1 MLKLVQN
8 EVTKMMLSKKPYL
21 IVTLLIIFIGLFAY
35 GEQYSYDKSIERLEM
50 ISEDL
55 TFNWEN
61 LARQQIRDMEK
72 RITSPYMSEE
82 GKKSIQIEVEQLKYF
97 LDNGINPITPSA
109 AKFAVQFVE
118 QGIVLLIPLLII
130 ILAADLVSGEF
141 STKSIK
147 ILMTKAVPRWKI
159 LMSKFLALSMMTTL
173 VLFLS
178 AVLAVGISNLFFDR
192 WGFDEPVITG
202 FIMNNG
208 NLLSDQVIKVSQF
221 EYMIL
226 IYSLAWFVALII
238 GCITFMISVL
248 VKSTPAAIGII
259 MAALIGGQFLQ
270 FFLADWEIVKYFFV
284 SNLNL
289 TKYLTGSYQFI
300 EGMSFG
306 FSIGVLSIWGLVA
319 LAVSFIVFSKKDI
332 LV

>member
-35 GEQYSYDKSIERLEM
+35 GEQYSYDKSIERLVM

-178 AVLAVGISNLFFDR
+178 AVLAVGISKLFFGR

>member
-35 GEQYSYDKSIERLEM
+35 GEQYSYDKSIERLVM

-178 AVLAVGISNLFFDR
+178 AVLAVGISKLFFGR

-270 FFLADWEIVKYFFV
+270 FFLADWEVVKYFFV

>member
-1 MLKLVQN
+1 MLKLTKN
-8 EVTKMMLSKKPYL
+8 ELNKMLLSKKPYL
-21 IVTLLIIFIGLFAY
+21 ILALLIIFIALFAY
-35 GEQYSYDKSIERLEM
+35 GEKYSYDKGIERLEV

-55 TFNWEN
+55 SFNWEN
-61 LARQQIRDMEK
+61 LAKQQIKDME
-72 RITSPYMSEE
+72 RRLTSPYMSLE
-82 GKKSIQIEVEQLKYF
+82 GKKAVAIEIEQLKYF
-97 LDNGINPITPSA
+97 LDNGINPITPSS

-141 STKSIK
+141 SGRTIK
-147 ILMTKAVPRWKI
+147 VLMTRAVPRWQI
-159 LMSKFLALSMMTTL
+159 LLSKLLALLMMTTL
-173 VLFLS
+173 VILLT
-178 AVLAVGISNLFFDR
+178 AVLSVVISGLFFGR

-202 FIMNNG
+202 FVMSNG
-208 NLLSDQVIKVSQF
+208 SLSSNQVVQVSQLA
-221 EYMIL
+221 YMLL
-226 IYSLAWFVALII
+226 IYSLAWFVAVII
-238 GCITFMISVL
+238 GCISLMVSVL

-259 MAALIGGQFLQ
+259 MSALIGGQFLQ

-300 EGMSFG
+300 DGMSFN
-306 FSIGVLSIWGLVA
+306 FSFGVLSLWGIGTLVI
-319 LAVSFIVFSKKDI
+319 SFIIFSRKDI

>member
-21 IVTLLIIFIGLFAY
+21 IVALLIIFIGLFAY
-35 GEQYSYDKSIERLEM
+35 GEQYSYDKGLERLAV
-50 ISEDL
+50 ISDEL
-55 TFNWEN
+55 SFNWEN
-61 LARQQIRDMEK
+61 LAKQQIKDMEK
-72 RITSPYMSEE
+72 RLTSPYMSEE
-82 GKKSIQIEVEQLKYF
+82 GKKAVGIEIEQMKYF

-141 STKSIK
+141 STRTIK
-147 ILMTKAVPRWKI
+147 VLMTRAVPRWKI
-159 LMSKFLALSMMTTL
+159 LLSKLLALSMMTTF
-173 VLFLS
+173 VLLLTAILS
-178 AVLAVGISNLFFDR
+178 VGISGLFFGR

-202 FIMNNG
+202 FVMKSGSLNSN
-208 NLLSDQVIKVSQF
+208 QVIQVSQF
-221 EYMIL
+221 DYMIL
-226 IYSLAWFVALII
+226 IYSLAWFVSMII
-238 GCITFMISVL
+238 GGITLMVSVL
-248 VKSTPAAIGII
+248 VKSTPASIGII

-306 FSIGVLSIWGLVA
+306 FSFAVLSAWGLGA
-319 LAVSFIVFSKKDI
+319 LLVSFVVFSKKDI

>member
-178 AVLAVGISNLFFDR
+178 AVLAVGISKLFFGR

-270 FFLADWEIVKYFFV
+270 FFLADWEVVKYFFV